1 MNNSAVLALGATVLC
16 GTLAVAGVHTY
27 ASGRA
32 QRQALVDRLA
42 GGGRCARPRAAY
54 AASPPST
61 AGCAAP
67 VSAAPSTCVCRRRAS
82 T

>member
-1 MNNSAVLALGATVLC
+1 MNDPALIALGATLLT

-42 GGGRCARPRAAY
+42 LGPGTGDGGP
-54 AASPPST
+54 
-61 AGCAAP
+61 
-67 VSAAPSTCVCRRRAS
+67 
-82 T
+82 